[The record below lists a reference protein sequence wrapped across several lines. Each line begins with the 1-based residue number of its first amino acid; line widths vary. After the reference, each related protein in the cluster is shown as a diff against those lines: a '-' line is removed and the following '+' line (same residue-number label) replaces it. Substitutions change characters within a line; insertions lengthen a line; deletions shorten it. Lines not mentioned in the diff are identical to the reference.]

1 MQSLGNDFIV
11 IYETAAISEIFNFKI
26 SQIRKMAD
34 RKKGIG
40 ADQILLVKKL
50 DNSEEKFQYKIFN
63 LSLIHISEPTRQAAR
78 AYGGVGLQ
86 K

>member
-11 IYETAAISEIFNFKI
+11 IYETEAISKIFGFREN
-26 SQIRKMAD
+26 QIKRLAD

-50 DNSEEKFQYKIFN
+50 NNSEQKFQYKIFYR
-63 LSLIHISEPTRQAAR
+63 H
-78 AYGGVGLQ
+78 

>member
-34 RKKGIG
+34 RKKGI
-40 ADQILLVKKL
+40 AQDVTTI
-50 DNSEEKFQYKIFN
+50 
-63 LSLIHISEPTRQAAR
+63 
-78 AYGGVGLQ
+78 
-86 K
+86 